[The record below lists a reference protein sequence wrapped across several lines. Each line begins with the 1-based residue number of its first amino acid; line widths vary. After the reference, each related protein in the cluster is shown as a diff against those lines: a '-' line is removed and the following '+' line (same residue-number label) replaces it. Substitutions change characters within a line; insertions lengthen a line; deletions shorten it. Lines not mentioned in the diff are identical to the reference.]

1 MTQKFDSGQG
11 LGEAE
16 IFASCGG
23 KAKCMHPLVAEKI
36 IERGEGKCEESRVN
50 EVPRYATIT
59 TKVVSPYIS
68 DGSIVGGASF
78 AQWI

>member
-1 MTQKFDSGQG
+1 MY
-11 LGEAE
+11 A
-16 IFASCGG
+16 
-23 KAKCMHPLVAEKI
+23 PLLATKK

-78 AQWI
+78 A